1 MEAACVVDQI
11 GAGTETDL
19 RVDDHVMPSRSSSRP
34 SRWHAHPA
42 ARATYRPMNGLT
54 ARLALDTLRL
64 AAAAGTVGGYAV
76 QRAKADG
83 PRVVADASERDEALG
98 EELGADIVLEPGAGS
113 PDRVR
118 AEVPEG
124 FDGASLGVLTARAV
138 RDRGRLLTPL
148 AYGRP
153 GERGIVHELIVRRRR
168 AGAVGRFP
176 AAPAWW
182 PPETTRAPP
191 GSRAGGRGRR
201 AFR

>member
-1 MEAACVVDQI
+1 MDQI

-54 ARLALDTLRL
+54 ARLAAGQPL
-64 AAAAGTVGGYAV
+64 AVTGAAGAVGGYAV

-98 EELGADIVLEPGAGS
+98 EELGADIVLDPGAGY

-124 FDGASLGVLTARAV
+124 FDGASLGVLPARAV
-138 RDRGRLLTPL
+138 RDRGRLVTPL

-153 GERGIVHELIVRRRR
+153 GERGIVHEPIVQRRR

-191 GSRAGGRGRR
+191 GSRAAARGRR